1 MTSSNGSEAL
11 SGRLKDDLEI
21 VCGELGGSCD
31 LIVRELAE
39 KETGRIVAAVVYIKT
54 MVDEETVNR
63 FILEPLMDVLE
74 RLPAADPEGMYRR
87 LQRTALRIGRV
98 ETRTTCDGLF
108 RSLLDGDTIVLA
120 DGVAE
125 ALAACT
131 TGGASRAVE
140 EPTSQT
146 VTRGPKESFTENLQT
161 NLSLVRRRIRSRQL
175 RVEIFKLGRHTHTNI
190 CMVYMQDIARP
201 QVVEEIRQRLGKID
215 VDSIL
220 DSGYVEELIQD
231 KTWTAF
237 PTMQNTERPDAAC
250 GFAMEGKVILIV
262 EGTPFALLAP
272 VTFISFFQSS
282 EDYYQRYDIASFL
295 RILRFCSFF
304 FSMLLPSMYI
314 AITTFHQE
322 MLPTPLLISLAA
334 QREGVPFPAI
344 LEALIMEITFEVLR
358 EAGVR
363 MPRVIGPAISIVGAL
378 VLGQAAV
385 QAGLVSAA
393 MIIVVSFTAI
403 SNFVI
408 PALNMAIAARLLR
421 FGMMILGGTLGLF
434 GIMSGMMILLI
445 HLVSLR
451 SFGVP
456 YMTPFSPIVWGN
468 LKDTLVRVPWWLM
481 KKRPALIANPR
492 QARRE
497 APNLRPSPRR
507 KPRS

>member
-1 MTSSNGSEAL
+1 MTAETERALTGHLAEDVEAVV
-11 SGRLKDDLEI
+11 R
-21 VCGELGGSCD
+21 ELGDSCD
-31 LIVRELAE
+31 LVVRELTG
-39 KETGRIVAAVVYIKT
+39 KEEGEPEAAVVYMKT
-54 MVDEETVNR
+54 MVDEETVMR
-63 FILEPLMDVLE
+63 SILDPLMDELD
-74 RLPAADPEGMYRR
+74 RLGMEEPGDAFRR
-87 LQRTALRIGRV
+87 VHKDILRIGTV
-98 ETRTTCDGLF
+98 NERTKLNEVLC
-108 RSLLDGDTIVLA
+108 SILDGDTVVLIA
-120 DGVAE
+120 GKAG
-125 ALAACT
+125 ALAAST
-131 TGGASRAVE
+131 IGGESRAVE

-161 NLSLVRRRIRSRQL
+161 NVSLVRRRIRSPLL
-175 RVEIFKLGRHTHTNI
+175 RVEAFKLGRHTQTNA
-190 CMVYMQDIARP
+190 CMIYMQNIAQP
-201 QVVEEIRQRLGKID
+201 KVVQEFRQRLGKID

-231 KTWTAF
+231 ATWTSF
-237 PTMQNTERPDAAC
+237 PTLQNTERPDAAC
-250 GFAMEGKVILIV
+250 GAVMEGKVLLIV
-262 EGTPFALLAP
+262 DGTPFALLAP

-282 EDYYQRYDIASFL
+282 EDYYQRYDISTFL
-295 RILRFCSFF
+295 RILRFCAFF
-304 FSMLLPSMYI
+304 ISMFLPSLYI

-344 LEALIMEITFEVLR
+344 LEALLMEITFEVLR

-451 SFGVP
+451 SFGIS
-456 YMTPFSPIVWGN
+456 YMTPFSPIVWPN

-481 KKRPALIANPR
+481 KKRPALISNPR
-492 QARRE
+492 QAVRN
-497 APNLRPSPRR
+497 ASGQRPSPRR
-507 KPRS
+507 KKRP